1 MEGMGIERLYGS
13 SCSESKALQVI
24 FRRQVFPSSASTQN
38 LWYDVY
44 RLPQSNRRPILLG
57 LNDIVFLQYRLLRFS
72 MRHLPADGA
81 IRNQMRLYLPLPP
94 HPRLLESPDLKERK
108 CIPFLPTMQL

>member
-1 MEGMGIERLYGS
+1 LS
-13 SCSESKALQVI
+13 
-24 FRRQVFPSSASTQN
+24 
-38 LWYDVY
+38 
-44 RLPQSNRRPILLG
+44 
-57 LNDIVFLQYRLLRFS
+57 DIVFPHYRLLRFS